1 MISASEAKRKSII
14 NSKGKEYLDRLET
27 YIGRAINDGL
37 RSATMGIDLTEA
49 DYAFQK
55 ENQEIRNAITE
66 ELVNLGYV
74 VQFQYAKPLPTGCP
88 SDQWDFNNGYIK
100 VEW

>member
-1 MISASEAKRKSII
+1 MINASEAKRKSII

-27 YIGRAINDGL
+27 YINRAIKDGQ
-37 RSATMGIDLTEA
+37 RSTTMSIDLTES
-49 DYAFQK
+49 
-55 ENQEIRNAITE
+55 NQELKNAITE
-66 ELVNLGYV
+66 ELVKLGYT
-74 VQFQYAKPLPTGCP
+74 VQFQYAKPLPLGCR

>member
-27 YIGRAINDGL
+27 YISRAIKDGK
-37 RSATMGIDLTEA
+37 RSATMSIDLTESE
-49 DYAFQK
+49 YSYQK
-55 ENQEIRNAITE
+55 ENQELKNAITE
-66 ELVNLGYV
+66 ELVKLGYT
-74 VQFQYAKPLPTGCP
+74 VQFQYAKPLPSGCR

>member
-1 MISASEAKRKSII
+1 MISASEAKKKSII

-27 YIGRAINDGL
+27 YISRAIKDGKC
-37 RSATMGIDLTEA
+37 SAIMSIGLTESE
-49 DYAFQK
+49 DSK
-55 ENQEIRNAITE
+55 ENQELRNVIKE
-66 ELVNLGYV
+66 ELVKLGYT
-74 VQFQYAKPLPTGCP
+74 VQFQYAKPLPSGCP